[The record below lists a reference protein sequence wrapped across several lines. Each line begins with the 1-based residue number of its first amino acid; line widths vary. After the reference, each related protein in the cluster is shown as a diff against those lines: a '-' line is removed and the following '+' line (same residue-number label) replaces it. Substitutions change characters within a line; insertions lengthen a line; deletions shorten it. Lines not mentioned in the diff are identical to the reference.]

1 MTTNVRV
8 TRSWAGLFLLVVCCI
23 LHGTVAHARF
33 WLEPAVAD
41 GPALGPAVA
50 LGAVIWSHGRSVD
63 SEDWTAPTPPYIAD
77 LRGQSW
83 DVFRFNRF
91 RVEDT
96 LTNSARALV
105 DQVTRLK
112 RQGYH
117 RIALAGQSFG
127 GFLAL
132 MAADASEDVDAVII
146 TAPAAYGTY
155 AQSDDTWR
163 KNATML
169 YPLLEQIRRA
179 RVMAFYFH
187 GDDFDPGG
195 RGERT
200 RAILTD
206 RGLPYVVVDQPAQLT
221 THWAATTRDFS
232 ELYGA
237 CVRDFLSAEKLGKDA
252 QCLGADF
259 RRVRNQRPSLFP
271 LLVLSALRPADGR
284 KVADG
289 EMTNRLLV
297 RLVVNARDATLIEE
311 IRELR
316 QDAEVHNIWRRDAVA
331 FRRALTFISMSS
343 VRCWHP
349 LTQDLV
355 PPRARPM

>member
-1 MTTNVRV
+1 MKRFLSRKPGTGKASRPGPLSRRLTIGTVFARHRPSPSNAVRPMTTNGRV
-8 TRSWAGLFLLVVCCI
+8 TRRRAGLFLLVVCCV

-41 GPALGPAVA
+41 GPPLGPAAA
-50 LGAVIWSHGRSVD
+50 LGAVIWSHGRSAE
-63 SEDWTAPTPPYIAD
+63 SEDWTAPTPPYIVD
-77 LRGQSW
+77 LRDQGW
-83 DVFRFNRF
+83 DVFRFNRH

-96 LTNSARALV
+96 LTGSARALI

-112 RQGYH
+112 RQGYR
-117 RIALAGQSFG
+117 RIALAGQSVG

-132 MAADASEDVDAVII
+132 MAADASEDVDAVIV

-155 AQSDDTWR
+155 AQSYDTWR

-169 YPLLEQIRRA
+169 YPLFEQIRRA

-195 RGERT
+195 RSERT

-221 THWAATTRDFS
+221 THWAATTRDFA

-237 CVRDFLSAEKLGKDA
+237 CVRDFLNAEKLGK
-252 QCLGADF
+252 GAHC
-259 RRVRNQRPSLFP
+259 
-271 LLVLSALRPADGR
+271 LSAEFSPGSESAPPPLPAPG
-284 KVADG
+284 
-289 EMTNRLLV
+289 
-297 RLVVNARDATLIEE
+297 
-311 IRELR
+311 
-316 QDAEVHNIWRRDAVA
+316 
-331 FRRALTFISMSS
+331 S
-343 VRCWHP
+343 VR
-349 LTQDLV
+349 V
-355 PPRARPM
+355 ASGRRSEGR